1 MQSSM
6 QTNSFIPAVLCPNS
20 TPSKTNSTYVLD
32 AAIWFLDVLGID
44 SSNSYGLQGEKV
56 KVSSSSVA
64 EYVVVTVSSLLRSQP
79 GFESN
84 NLGFSKA
91 LKTKLL
97 YSDRLFA
104 RVTAVH
110 VLRR

>member
-1 MQSSM
+1 M
-6 QTNSFIPAVLCPNS
+6 
-20 TPSKTNSTYVLD
+20 
-32 AAIWFLDVLGID
+32 
-44 SSNSYGLQGEKV
+44 
-56 KVSSSSVA
+56 
-64 EYVVVTVSSLLRSQP
+64 SLLRCLRFFRSQP

-97 YSDRLFA
+97 YSDRLFT

-110 VLRR
+110 VLADRGFSRPRDLVIHNNFRFVAIIARKSSLGGKVGVSL